1 MPKKV
6 YLNDMKISSDLNKVS
21 FKSAIVNINAV
32 SDTHGELAMA
42 NNALETMRN
51 LSNDIFVKEGKGKK
65 NIFAICGDWFM
76 SGAKKGF
83 SSNPEKPLAFFQLD
97 ILNEFINQINS
108 IQNNSVL
115 FVAGNHEFDGGAAL
129 FDKVCSKLNAEIIM
143 TNLKKYKSPAL
154 IESADKILK
163 QKIIEIEDDKNPDL
177 KHKVLFLGISPVN
190 MSAYKKD
197 LQGIEFLNN
206 SPSYQANITKND
218 YLKTLE
224 SCKRQIAR
232 FKRKNPNGIVV
243 LLNHT
248 GVGFADN
255 LAKESNVDLVLNG
268 HEHKNNIRN
277 VNDTLIVEMSQNF
290 EKMVNAKL
298 KIDDRGKLSNIELKT
313 YYPAK
318 DKTDGPITELYN
330 KLLGE
335 DLMPKYSI
343 TTRNPNLTQLDI
355 KFIRNKNN
363 YLSNFVTDS
372 VLEEIKK
379 IRPDVD
385 FFALNSSSIRHSLK
399 ISKKPEISNFDI
411 INVLSGINDDEG
423 NIVISEVTG
432 KQILEMV
439 LDNVLNNNIAPQKNS
454 LIQYSGLK
462 INKTNLLKAFVQRA
476 PKEELINNIF
486 DASTNEPIIL
496 NKKYKMANVIK
507 YFNKTKNQ
515 RIKAIKDNAESLNV
529 TVQELFKKHFET
541 SDGNL
546 TAKLDVRIK

>member
-1 MPKKV
+1 
-6 YLNDMKISSDLNKVS
+6 MKICSDFNRLS
-21 FKSAIVNINAV
+21 FKSAVININAV
-32 SDTHGELAMA
+32 SDTHGELARA
-42 NNALETMRN
+42 NNALETMKELN
-51 LSNDIFVKEGKGKK
+51 QDIFVKEGKGRK

-83 SSNPEKPLAFFQLD
+83 SQDPDKPLAFFQLD

-108 IQNNSVL
+108 IQNNTVL
-115 FVAGNHEFDGGAAL
+115 FTAGNHEFDGGVSL
-129 FDKVCSKLNAEIIM
+129 FDKICSKLNAEIIM

-154 IESADKILK
+154 IESGDKILK

-177 KHKVLFLGISPVN
+177 KYKVLFLGICPVN

-197 LQGIEFLNN
+197 LKGVEFLNN

-224 SCKRQIAR
+224 NCKRQIAR

-255 LAKESNVDLVLNG
+255 LANESNVDLVLNG

-277 VNDTLIVEMSQNF
+277 VNNTLIVEMSQDFN
-290 EKMVNAKL
+290 KLVNAKL
-298 KIDDRGKLSNIELKT
+298 KIDDDGKLSNIKLKT
-313 YYPAK
+313 YHPAE
-318 DKTDGPITELYN
+318 DKTNGPITELYN

-335 DLMPKYSI
+335 DLKPKYCI
-343 TTRNPNLTQLDI
+343 KTKNPKLTQLDI

-379 IRPDVD
+379 IQPNVD
-385 FFALNSSSIRHSLK
+385 FFALNSSSIRHPLK
-399 ISKKPEISNFDI
+399 ISKEPAISNFDI

-423 NIVISEVTG
+423 DIVISEVTG
-432 KQILEMV
+432 KQILEMI

-462 INKTNLLKAFVQRA
+462 INRTNLLKAFVQRA

-496 NKKYKMANVIK
+496 NKKYKIANVIK

-515 RIKAIKDNAESLNV
+515 RIKAMKDNADSINV
-529 TVQELFKKHFET
+529 TVQELFKKHFEN

-546 TAKLDVRIK
+546 TADLDVRIK

>member
-1 MPKKV
+1 
-6 YLNDMKISSDLNKVS
+6 MKICSDFNRLS
-21 FKSAIVNINAV
+21 FKSAVININAV
-32 SDTHGELAMA
+32 SDTHGELARA
-42 NNALETMRN
+42 DNALETMKE
-51 LSNDIFVKEGKGKK
+51 LSQDIFVKEGKGKK

-83 SSNPEKPLAFFQLD
+83 TQNPDKPLAFFQLD

-115 FVAGNHEFDGGAAL
+115 FVAGNHEFDGGVSL
-129 FDKVCSKLNAEIIM
+129 FDKIASRLNAEIIM

-163 QKIIEIEDDKNPDL
+163 QKIIEVDDDKNPDL

-197 LQGIEFLNN
+197 LRGIEFLNN

-224 SCKRQIAR
+224 NCKRQIAR

-255 LAKESNVDLVLNG
+255 LANESNVDLVLNG
-268 HEHKNNIRN
+268 HEHKNNIRT
-277 VNDTLIVEMSQNF
+277 VNDTLIVEMSQDFN
-290 EKMVNAKL
+290 KLINAKL

-313 YYPAK
+313 YYPAEG
-318 DKTDGPITELYN
+318 KTNGPISELYN
-330 KLLGE
+330 KLFGE
-335 DLMPKYSI
+335 DLKPKYGI
-343 TTRNPNLTQLDI
+343 TTPNPQITQLDI

-385 FFALNSSSIRHSLK
+385 FFALNSSSIRHPLK
-399 ISKKPEISNFDI
+399 ISKEPAISNFDI

-423 NIVISEVTG
+423 DIVISEVTG

-439 LDNVLNNNIAPQKNS
+439 LDNILNNNIAPQKNS

-462 INKTNLLKAFVQRA
+462 INKTKLLKAFVNRS

-486 DASTNEPIIL
+486 NATTNEPLIL
-496 NKKYKMANVIK
+496 NKKYKIANVIK

-515 RIKAIKDNAESLNV
+515 RIKVMKDTSKSLNV

-546 TAKLDVRIK
+546 TANLDVRIK